1 MPLSSRNVLP
11 AKRTLSIEERIR
23 AFLVAWTSVLTLL
36 IIIAYLITKDIRV
49 LFGGTVVAI
58 AVSFVYAYYFRR
70 RR

>member
-1 MPLSSRNVLP
+1 MPLTRNAPPV
-11 AKRTLSIEERIR
+11 KRALSIEERIR
-23 AFLVAWTSVLTLL
+23 TFLVIWTSVLTLL

-70 RR
+70 WR